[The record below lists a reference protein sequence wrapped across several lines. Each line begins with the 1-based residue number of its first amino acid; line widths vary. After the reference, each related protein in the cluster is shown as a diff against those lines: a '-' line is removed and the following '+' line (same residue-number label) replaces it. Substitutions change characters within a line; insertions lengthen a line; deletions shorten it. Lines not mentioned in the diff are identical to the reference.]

1 MSGTSFKFIVSIFL
15 INLTFTLQGW
25 TQTPTASDDRVNAAQ
40 NGPSIEI
47 RVLNNDS
54 FGPDGPNDDHALT
67 FTNGSKESASAKG
80 ASIKV
85 DNNGTPTIYDD
96 DFILY
101 TPSKSFIGEDSFT
114 YVITDADG
122 DADRA
127 DVTITVSSS
136 YQSFTEYIEEFDNP
150 GEPQG
155 PSAGHYWN
163 YFNDIYPDQDTWT
176 KMVPGD
182 GYAYL
187 TVDPDI
193 TNDTDAT
200 NPYQTLVF
208 GKVGEGNRIEVRMKG
223 AVVDGGLVCF
233 LFTYSEIGD
242 QFNEVD
248 IELVAN
254 DANGTDP
261 GHDIYPPNGWTDAR
275 FNTWRDASTTTFLPI
290 SSTFHPIV
298 DSNNKKVSLLDD
310 EFHTYTIDWAADQV
324 DFYIDDVLQESFTT
338 NVAKGMSEVIIGYRN
353 LVWAGDFNWT
363 GTHNLVIDY
372 FKVQLLSSLSAESNK
387 VDDFSDLQVFPNP
400 ASNFIQVKCKDF
412 YQIESMEI
420 SNVLGKQL
428 TSVKGYQKQFDISS
442 FPAGMYFVSA
452 IFSNGARRT
461 KKVVKY

>member
-1 MSGTSFKFIVSIFL
+1 MSGNSFKFAVSLF
-15 INLTFTLQGW
+15 FTCWAFSLPSW
-25 TQTPTASDDRVNAAQ
+25 AQTPTASDDRVNAAQ

-54 FGPDGPNDDHALT
+54 FGPDGPNDDHSLT
-67 FTNGSKESASAKG
+67 FTNGSKASASANG
-80 ASIKV
+80 ATIEV

-96 DFILY
+96 DFIRY
-101 TPSKSFIGEDSFT
+101 IPSKTFIGEDSFT

-127 DVTITVSSS
+127 DVTITVTSS

-163 YFNDIYPDQDTWT
+163 YFNDIYPDQDNWNEII
-176 KMVPGD
+176 PGD

-223 AVVDGGLVCF
+223 AIVDGGLVCF
-233 LFTYSEIGD
+233 LFTYAEIGD
-242 QFNEVD
+242 TFNEVD

-261 GHDIYPPNGWTDAR
+261 GHQVHPPNGWTDAR

-298 DSNNKKVSLLDD
+298 DSNKEKVSLLDD
-310 EFHTYTIDWAADQV
+310 EFHTYTIDWAANQV
-324 DFYIDDVLQESFTT
+324 DFYIDDVLQESFNT
-338 NVAKGMSEVIIGYRN
+338 NVAKGMSEVIIGFRN

-363 GTHNLVIDY
+363 GTHTLIIDY
-372 FKVQLLSSLSAESNK
+372 FKVQSLATLSTEESALMK
-387 VDDFSDLQVFPNP
+387 KPKIQIFPNP
-400 ASNFIQVKCKDF
+400 ASQEIQLIANGGI
-412 YQIESMEI
+412 QIEKIEI
-420 SNVLGKQL
+420 RNVLGKTIETL
-428 TSVKGYQKQFDISS
+428 IGNQKRIDISKLS
-442 FPAGMYFVSA
+442 KGMYFLTTQLSDGRKETSK
-452 IFSNGARRT
+452 IIKN
-461 KKVVKY
+461 